1 MPAAATPRGVRR
13 RGVARGRAVA
23 ARLWVGCRCGQET
36 GKFAAGEGAA
46 DMSSARE
53 PAIDVQA
60 RTMVSTSDRQ
70 NAAAATG
77 EDRTQAA
84 GIGGADSV
92 GPLAELEPGAVIAR
106 YRIVGKLG
114 AGGMGVVYRA
124 YDAQLDREVALKLL
138 RVGEDGTEGRTRMLR
153 EAKAAAKIRHAN
165 VVTVYDAG
173 EAFGRVFI
181 AMELI
186 DGVTLKTFFRGKQR
200 GWRAVIE
207 VMLGAG
213 EGLAAA
219 HAAGLVHRDFKPDNV
234 LVEAGGRVR
243 VLDFGLARS
252 AIEVDALTVRSGAP
266 AIASDTPPVMRT
278 LTQTG
283 TLVGTPA
290 YMAPEQHLSRGV
302 DARTDQFSFCVTC
315 FECLFG
321 ERPFAGDTQ
330 AELTMN
336 VLDGRMQAPRERG
349 DAPAELLAA
358 LQRGMSVHPA
368 DRWPALA
375 ELLAELRAI
384 VVRHEPRDR
393 KGLLVAAGLLLPAL
407 VGAALYVGGA
417 EPDARPPEETQESR
431 REPLIPEKPAEVT
444 KAGDVT
450 TPVATPAGLF
460 LGKPRR
466 VDAPA
471 LAELIGQILPSA
483 LEIAGGPE
491 GLYLTGDG
499 AIRWKQVTEGLVS
512 TLDNSGSHS
521 SSSPLVNQ
529 LQAPEHAWVGV
540 FVVASE
546 DLTARVK
553 AIRKVQGVSEVGESK
568 ALGLVLTLGD
578 AKSPDAVKRLLQ
590 EPKAAKPRGWY
601 FINESMGDRRE
612 PHNKPYT
619 DFPTLAACEADEKSW
634 FTNNQGRCKA
644 VK

>member
-1 MPAAATPRGVRR
+1 
-13 RGVARGRAVA
+13 
-23 ARLWVGCRCGQET
+23 
-36 GKFAAGEGAA
+36 
-46 DMSSARE
+46 MSSVRE

-70 NAAAATG
+70 AAEAATG

-84 GIGGADSV
+84 GVGAGGVV

-186 DGVTLKTFFRGKQR
+186 DGVTLKAFFRGKQR

-234 LVEAGGRVR
+234 LVESGGRVR

-252 AIEVDALTVRSGAP
+252 AIEVEAPTVRSGAP
-266 AIASDTPPVMRT
+266 AIASDAPPVMRT

-302 DARTDQFSFCVTC
+302 DARTDQFAFCVTC

-349 DAPAELLAA
+349 DTPAEVLAA
-358 LQRGMSVHPA
+358 LHRGMSVHPA

-375 ELLAELRAI
+375 DLLAELRAI
-384 VVRHEPRDR
+384 VVRHQPRDR
-393 KGLLVAAGLLLPAL
+393 KGLLIAAGLLLPAL
-407 VGAALYVGGA
+407 VGALVYVSEA
-417 EPDARPPEETQESR
+417 EHDAGPQEQAQEQR
-431 REPLIPEKPAEVT
+431 REQPSAEEPVEVT

-460 LGKPRR
+460 LGKPQRI
-466 VDAPA
+466 DAPA
-471 LAELIGQILPSA
+471 LAELIGQILPA
-483 LEIAGGPE
+483 ELKIAGGPE

-499 AIRWKQVTEGLVS
+499 AIRWKQVAEGLVS

-521 SSSPLVNQ
+521 SSSPLVTQ
-529 LQAPEHAWVGV
+529 LQAPERAWVGV
-540 FVVASE
+540 FALASE
-546 DLTARVK
+546 DFTARVK
-553 AIRKVQGVSEVGESK
+553 AIRKLPGVTLAGESK
-568 ALGLVLTLGD
+568 SLGLVLTLGD
-578 AKSPDAVKRLLQ
+578 AKSPDAVKKLLM
-590 EPKAAKPRGWY
+590 EPKAAKVRGWY
-601 FINESMGDRRE
+601 FINDSMSDRRE
-612 PHNKPYT
+612 PFEKPYT
-619 DFPTLAACEADEKSW
+619 DFPTLAACEAEEMFW
-634 FTNNQGRCKA
+634 FQNNQGRCKVA
-644 VK
+644 K